1 MSDGATVRLKNK
13 VIVGLTGNIA
23 TGKSAVMRLAADHGA
38 LAIDADKVVHEIME
52 SDKTMQAAIAVAFGS
67 DVRKED
73 GRIDRRAL
81 GGIVF
86 SDPQALKDL
95 ETIIHPAVRHEVVKR
110 IQETEKEIVFIEAIK
125 LFDGGLSDACQQVW
139 VTRCEKQ
146 RQLDRLRI
154 CRGMETGDAAA
165 RIKAQPPQ
173 EEKVALADMVID
185 TNGTMRDTEVQF
197 EMAWKRLPDSS
208 SVDEVTFVLP
218 PKPTPP
224 TVKKAEGKAA
234 KEEDG
239 ANAAPAVNE
248 ESPSSII
255 AKPVDAPEDLEV
267 RRAKPSDIPGLLLL
281 IQRATDGK
289 KKMKR
294 AELLMSLSERG
305 YFIGQVGTDVSAM
318 MGSSIDSQVARV
330 DEIHIFPMDMAKVT
344 GTAVLAEIEKSAFS
358 HMCQVI
364 FAFIP
369 DDAHNAIREIF
380 AESGYY
386 ALPEEELANNWR
398 LALKESQA
406 EGASY
411 LIKILMDT
419 RAGAD

>member
-1 MSDGATVRLKNK
+1 MSNGATVQLKNK

-38 LAIDADKVVHEIME
+38 LTIDADKVVHDIME

-81 GGIVF
+81 GAIVF
-86 SDPQALKDL
+86 KDPQALKDL
-95 ETIIHPAVRHEVVKR
+95 EALIHPSVRHEVVKR
-110 IQETEKEIVFIEAIK
+110 IQESDKDMVFIEAIK
-125 LFDGGLSDACQQVW
+125 LFEGGLSEACQQVW
-139 VTRCEKQ
+139 VTRCERQ

-154 CRGMETGDAAA
+154 CRGMETGDGAA

-185 TNGTMRDTEVQF
+185 TNGTMRDTEIQF
-197 EMAWKRLPDSS
+197 EMAWKRLPNSS
-208 SVDEVTFVLP
+208 DVDDVTIVLP
-218 PKPTPP
+218 PKP
-224 TVKKAEGKAA
+224 AA
-234 KEEDG
+234 PVAKKEEKKSTE
-239 ANAAPAVNE
+239 ASQEAPVVNT

-255 AKPVDAPEDLEV
+255 SKPADAPEDLEV

-305 YFIGQVGTDVSAM
+305 YFIGQVGSDVSAM

-330 DEIHIFPMDMAKVT
+330 DEIHIFPMEMAKVT

-369 DDAHNAIREIF
+369 NDAPAEIKEIF
-380 AESGYY
+380 TESGYHVE
-386 ALPEEELANNWR
+386 PEEELANNWR
-398 LALKESQA
+398 MALNESRP
-406 EGASY
+406 EGTSY
-411 LIKILMDT
+411 LVKILMDT